1 MKVREE
7 KLRTIIEWSEK
18 NEDVRVLLLTSS
30 LVNPLALVDEFSDL
44 DIEFV
49 FEDNTNYISDKS
61 WTLKFGNPIAMIEE
75 DESCFNH
82 KHAMKMLLYEDGV
95 KVDFKLYSKS
105 KFIKETQE
113 KELPEDWD
121 IGYKILI
128 DKDGIT
134 KQMLKPTYQISI
146 IKKPSEKEFQNLIN
160 DFWWDTT
167 YVAKCLVRDEIF
179 YAKFMSETVIRTEY
193 LIPLIEWHIASEHN
207 WNITTNKYGRLFKKY
222 LNQEMW
228 AKTEQTFSGS
238 DIKENWTALF
248 SMTQLPQYFSIV
260 ESRMHFPSIA
270 VPVVIRFSYRDF
282 SRSAAAILRSQ
293 SLVCVAR
300 RASFWYLRI
309 IFLSISFSSSFS
321 CDG

>member
-121 IGYKILI
+121 IGYPLVE
-128 DKDGIT
+128 
-134 KQMLKPTYQISI
+134 LKS
-146 IKKPSEKEFQNLIN
+146 
-160 DFWWDTT
+160 
-167 YVAKCLVRDEIF
+167 
-179 YAKFMSETVIRTEY
+179 
-193 LIPLIEWHIASEHN
+193 
-207 WNITTNKYGRLFKKY
+207 
-222 LNQEMW
+222 
-228 AKTEQTFSGS
+228 
-238 DIKENWTALF
+238 
-248 SMTQLPQYFSIV
+248 
-260 ESRMHFPSIA
+260 
-270 VPVVIRFSYRDF
+270 
-282 SRSAAAILRSQ
+282 
-293 SLVCVAR
+293 
-300 RASFWYLRI
+300 
-309 IFLSISFSSSFS
+309 
-321 CDG
+321 

>member
-105 KFIKETQE
+105 K
-113 KELPEDWD
+113 LLNSS
-121 IGYKILI
+121 YKCN
-128 DKDGIT
+128 GIHINNLFKFFVWCEVSKSFT
-134 KQMLKPTYQISI
+134 RSI
-146 IKKPSEKEFQNLIN
+146 I
-160 DFWWDTT
+160 
-167 YVAKCLVRDEIF
+167 
-179 YAKFMSETVIRTEY
+179 
-193 LIPLIEWHIASEHN
+193 
-207 WNITTNKYGRLFKKY
+207 
-222 LNQEMW
+222 
-228 AKTEQTFSGS
+228 
-238 DIKENWTALF
+238 
-248 SMTQLPQYFSIV
+248 
-260 ESRMHFPSIA
+260 
-270 VPVVIRFSYRDF
+270 
-282 SRSAAAILRSQ
+282 
-293 SLVCVAR
+293 
-300 RASFWYLRI
+300 
-309 IFLSISFSSSFS
+309 
-321 CDG
+321 

>member
-128 DKDGIT
+128 DKDGNLLYSLYGSNEGNHST
-134 KQMLKPTYQISI
+134 KYNPCYYGDFLGDWREEVIMGSSDHSAIYIFSTNYPTEHRFPHLMTDHTYDMSQAM
-146 IKKPSEKEFQNLIN
+146 QNIG
-160 DFWWDTT
+160 
-167 YVAKCLVRDEIF
+167 Y
-179 YAKFMSETVIRTEY
+179 
-193 LIPLIEWHIASEHN
+193 
-207 WNITTNKYGRLFKKY
+207 
-222 LNQEMW
+222 NQP
-228 AKTEQTFSGS
+228 THLGYYIGS
-238 DIKENWTALF
+238 K
-248 SMTQLPQYFSIV
+248 
-260 ESRMHFPSIA
+260 
-270 VPVVIRFSYRDF
+270 
-282 SRSAAAILRSQ
+282 
-293 SLVCVAR
+293 
-300 RASFWYLRI
+300 
-309 IFLSISFSSSFS
+309 
-321 CDG
+321 